1 LASYYYLISSLPT
14 LQFEMK
20 APFTSEQFLSLC
32 KEHLSKRDLAAIK
45 TLLGVSDGQVKHRY
59 VQKWLDYQNG
69 LKASLVEM
77 RLSKLNKSAEGLKL
91 KSKFDVASAEVVK
104 SALQAGNPLEAEL
117 ILMRHQFKKAS
128 MLSQAT
134 YFEAEVLMNYAVQLK
149 ILERKDLFVKEK
161 GEKEFEHL
169 FTTLQTDIRSK

>member
-1 LASYYYLISSLPT
+1 
-14 LQFEMK
+14 MK

>member
-1 LASYYYLISSLPT
+1 MASYYYLISSLPT
-14 LQFEMK
+14 LHFEMK
-20 APFTSEQFLSLC
+20 APFTSDQFLSLC
-32 KEHLSKRDLAAIK
+32 KEHLSKNDLAAIK
-45 TLLGVSDGQVKHRY
+45 TLLGYGDGQIKHRY

-69 LKASLVEM
+69 LKANLVEM
-77 RLSKLNKSAEGLKL
+77 RLNKLNKSIEGLKQ
-91 KSKFDVASAEVVK
+91 KSKGDVASSEIVK
-104 SALQAGNPLEAEL
+104 SALQASNPLEAEL